1 MEMARMPV
9 REKPRNVLHEPV
21 LRERG
26 IELTEED
33 IERLLHSMSREREA
47 RTEQQR

>member
-1 MEMARMPV
+1 MARMPV
-9 REKPRNVLHEPV
+9 REKPRNVRREPA

-33 IERLLHSMSREREA
+33 IERLLHSMSREKEERKA
-47 RTEQQR
+47 A